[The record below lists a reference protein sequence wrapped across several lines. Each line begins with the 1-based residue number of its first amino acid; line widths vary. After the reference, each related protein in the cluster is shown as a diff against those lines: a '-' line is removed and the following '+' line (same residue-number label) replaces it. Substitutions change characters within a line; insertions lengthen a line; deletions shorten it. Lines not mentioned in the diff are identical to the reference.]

1 MLAAD
6 RATRPQG
13 NTMTTTKFG
22 LAQPVRRVED
32 PRLLKGAGRYTDDIV
47 LPGMLFGVVLRSP
60 HAAATITRLDT
71 IAAASLPGIAG
82 IYTAADLAADGLG
95 PLPCAALVENR
106 DGSPQAAPPHPVL
119 AQGAV
124 RHVGDPVAFIVA
136 ETIKQARDAAEAIEV
151 DYDTLPSITDLP
163 TAMDKGGTLVWPDVP
178 HNLAFDWE
186 VGDKSATETAF
197 ARAAHVTKL
206 TIVNNRIVVNSME
219 ARAALADFDAGT
231 GRWTLYANTQGG
243 WLIKG
248 LIGPLFNTDPEKFR
262 IVTPDV
268 GGGFGMKSFLYAEH
282 VLTCYAARK
291 LGRPVKWA
299 AERGESFLC
308 DTQGRDNLT
317 TGELAIDGDGK
328 FIALR
333 TRNISNM
340 GAYLSTFAP
349 YIPTFAGTSVLSSV
363 YGFKAIYANVLGVFT
378 NTVPVDAYRGAG
390 RPESN
395 YLVERLVDAAARELG
410 IDRVELRRRNMVLP
424 DAMPHST
431 PVGKTYDSGDF
442 RVVLDAATST
452 MDYAGFPARR
462 AAAAAKGK
470 RRGLGLSYYLEA
482 TGGDPTERA
491 EIRFADDGF
500 VDVYVGTQSGGQ
512 GHETAYVQLTANNL
526 GVDGDKIR
534 IRQGDTDTIPVGGG
548 TGGARSLYS
557 EGQAILLTSQSVI
570 AKGKRAAAEE
580 LEAAVADIS
589 FADGR
594 FAIVGTDRGIDILT
608 LAETQ
613 RKKATAGQ
621 PAILLD
627 SAEIAPI
634 DAHTFPN
641 GCHMAEVEVDP
652 ETGVVE
658 LIRYSVSDDV
668 GKAINP
674 LIVRGQ
680 VAGGVAQ
687 GFGQAVLEHTV
698 YDPASGQLLS
708 GSFMDYALPRANEF
722 PDIEVELLEVPCLS
736 NPLGVKG
743 AGEAGAVGSPP
754 AVISAIIDALS
765 VDGVTHI
772 DMPATPERVWRAM
785 ARAKAA

>member
-1 MLAAD
+1 
-6 RATRPQG
+6 
-13 NTMTTTKFG
+13 MTTTKFG

-47 LPGMLFGVVLRSP
+47 LPGMLHGVVLRSP
-60 HAAATITRLDT
+60 HAAAKITGINT
-71 IAAASLPGIAG
+71 AAAAAMPGVRA
-82 IYTAADLAADGLG
+82 IYTAADIKAAGLG
-95 PLPCAALVENR
+95 TLPCAAPVQNR
-106 DGSPQAAPPHPVL
+106 DGTDMASPPHPVL
-119 AQGAV
+119 ADGTV
-124 RHVGDPVAFIVA
+124 RHVGDPLAFIVA
-136 ETIKQARDAAEAIEV
+136 ETTQQARDASEAIEV
-151 DYDTLPSITDLP
+151 DYHVLPSITDLA
-163 TAMDKGGTLVWPDVP
+163 TVMDNGVPGVWPDVK
-178 HNLAFDWE
+178 NNIGFDWDI
-186 VGDKSATETAF
+186 GDKAATDAEF
-197 ARAAHVTKL
+197 ARAAHVTRL
-206 TIVNNRIVVNSME
+206 TVVNNRIVVSSIE
-219 ARAALADFDAGT
+219 ARAAIGDYDKAT

-243 WLIKG
+243 WLVKN
-248 LIGPLFNTDPEKFR
+248 LIGPMFNVEPDRFR
-262 IVTPDV
+262 VVTPDV
-268 GGGFGMKSFLYAEH
+268 GGGFGMKLFLYAEH
-282 VLTCYAARK
+282 VLTCFAARA
-291 LGRPVKWA
+291 LGQPVKWA
-299 AERGESFLC
+299 AERGEAFLC
-308 DTQGRDNLT
+308 DTQGRDNVTL
-317 TGELAIDGDGK
+317 GELAIDADGK
-328 FIALR
+328 FLALR

-349 YIPTFAGTSVLSSV
+349 YIPTYAGTSVLASV

-390 RPESN
+390 RPEAN
-395 YLVERLVDAAARELG
+395 YLVERLVDAAARELN
-410 IDRVELRRRNMVLP
+410 IDRVELRRRNMVP
-424 DAMPHST
+424 PSAMPHST

-442 RVVLDAATST
+442 RVVLDAAASK
-452 MDYAGFPARR
+452 MDYAGFAARR
-462 AAAAAKGK
+462 AKSAAAGK
-470 RRGLGLSYYLEA
+470 RRGIGLAYYLEA

-500 VDVYVGTQSGGQ
+500 VDVFVGTQSTGQ
-512 GHETAYVQLTANNL
+512 GHETAYVQLTANQL
-526 GVDGDKIR
+526 GIDGENIR

>member
-1 MLAAD
+1 
-6 RATRPQG
+6 
-13 NTMTTTKFG
+13 MTTTKYG

-32 PRLLKGAGRYTDDIV
+32 PRLLKGSGRYTDDIV
-47 LPGMLFGVVLRSP
+47 LPNMLFGVVLRSP
-60 HAAATITRLDT
+60 HAAASITRIDT
-71 IAAASLPGIAG
+71 AAAAKLTGIAG
-82 IYTAADLAADGLG
+82 IYTAADLSADGVG

-119 AQGAV
+119 AEGAV

-136 ETIKQARDAAEAIEV
+136 ESIKQARDAAEAIEV
-151 DYDTLPSITDLP
+151 DYDILPSATDLA
-163 TAMDKGGTLVWPDVP
+163 TVMHAGTTQVWPDVKN
-178 HNLAFDWE
+178 NLAFDWE
-186 VGDKSATETAF
+186 IGDKAATDAEF
-197 ARAAHVTKL
+197 AKAAHVTKI
-206 TIVNNRIVVNSME
+206 TVINNRIVVNSLE
-219 ARAALADFDAGT
+219 ARAALAEFDQAS

-243 WLIKG
+243 WLVKN
-248 LIGPLFNTDPEKFR
+248 LIGPLFGTDPAKFR
-262 IVTPDV
+262 VITPDV

-317 TGELAIDGDGK
+317 TAELAIDADGK
-328 FIALR
+328 FLALR
-333 TRNISNM
+333 THNVANM
-340 GAYLSTFAP
+340 GAYLSTFGP
-349 YIPTFAGTSVLSSV
+349 FIPTFAGTGVLASV
-363 YGFKAIYANVLGVFT
+363 YGFKAIYANVLGVLT

-395 YLVERLVDAAARELG
+395 YLVERIVDAAARELK

-424 DAMPHST
+424 DAMPHAT
-431 PVGKTYDSGDF
+431 PVGKLYDSGDF
-442 RVVLDAATST
+442 RIVLDAATRR
-452 MDYAGFPARR
+452 MDYAGFAARR
-462 AAAAAKGK
+462 SAAAARGK
-470 RRGLGLSYYLEA
+470 RRGLGLAYYLEA

-491 EIRFADDGF
+491 EIRFADDEF
-500 VDVYVGTQSGGQ
+500 VDVYVGTQSNGQ
-512 GHETAYVQLTANNL
+512 GHETAYVQLTAHNL

-534 IRQGDTDTIPVGGG
+534 IRQGDTDTIPVGGD

-557 EGQAILLTSQSVI
+557 EGQAILLTSESVI
-570 AKGKRAAAEE
+570 KKGKQAAAEE
-580 LEAAVADIS
+580 LEAAVADIA
-589 FADGR
+589 FAEGR
-594 FAIVGTDRGIDILT
+594 FSIVGTDRGIDIVA
-608 LAETQ
+608 LAATQ
-613 RKKATAGQ
+613 RKKAAAGQ
-621 PAILLD
+621 SATLLD
-627 SAEIAPI
+627 SAEVAPI

-658 LIRYSVSDDV
+658 LIRYSVCDDF
-668 GKAINP
+668 GKTVNP

-680 VAGGVAQ
+680 VAGGVTQ

-698 YDPASGQLLS
+698 YDPSSGQLLS
-708 GSFMDYALPRANEF
+708 GSFMDYALPRANEV
-722 PDIEVELLEVPCLS
+722 PDIEVELLEIPCAS

-754 AVISAIIDALS
+754 AVINAIIDALS
-765 VDGVTHI
+765 ADGVTHI
-772 DMPATPERVWRAM
+772 DMPATPERVWQAM

>member
-1 MLAAD
+1 MS
-6 RATRPQG
+6 
-13 NTMTTTKFG
+13 TTKFG

-32 PRLLKGAGRYTDDIV
+32 PRLLKGAGRYTDDII
-47 LPGMLFGVVLRSP
+47 LPGMLFGAVLRSP
-60 HAAATITRLDT
+60 HAAATITRIDT
-71 IAAASLPGIAG
+71 AAAAGLPGVAG
-82 IYTAADLAADGLG
+82 IYTASDLSADGIG
-95 PLPCAALVENR
+95 PQPCAALVENR
-106 DGSPQAAPPHPVL
+106 DGTPQAAPPHLVL
-119 AQGAV
+119 AEGIV

-136 ETIKQARDAAEAIEV
+136 DTIKQARDAAEAIEV
-151 DYDTLPSITDLP
+151 DYDILPSITDLS
-163 TAMDKGGTLVWPDVP
+163 TAMDKGATLVWPDVP

-186 VGDKSATETAF
+186 IGDKTATEAEF
-197 ARAAHVTKL
+197 AKAAHVTKL
-206 TIVNNRIVVNSME
+206 TVVNNRIVVNSME

-243 WLIKG
+243 WLIKN
-248 LIGPLFNTDPEKFR
+248 LIGPVFGTDPENFR
-262 IVTPDV
+262 IITPDV
-268 GGGFGMKSFLYAEH
+268 GGGFGMKLFLYAEH

-299 AERGESFLC
+299 SERGEAFLC

-317 TGELAIDGDGK
+317 LGELAIDANGK
-328 FIALR
+328 FLALR

-349 YIPTFAGTSVLSSV
+349 FIPTFAGTGVLASV

-410 IDRVELRRRNMVLP
+410 IDKVELRRRNMVLP

-431 PVGKTYDSGDF
+431 PMGKSYDSGDF
-442 RVVLDAATST
+442 RVVLDAAIRR
-452 MDYAGFPARR
+452 MDYAGFAGRK
-462 AAAAAKGK
+462 AAAAAQGK
-470 RRGLGLSYYLEA
+470 RRGLGLAYYLEA

-491 EIRFADDGF
+491 EIRFADDGL
-500 VDVYVGTQSGGQ
+500 VDVYVGTQSTGQ
-512 GHETAYVQLTANNL
+512 GHETAYVQLTADQL
-526 GVDGDKIR
+526 GIDGDMIR

-557 EGQAILLTSQSVI
+557 EGQAILLTSESVI
-570 AKGKRAAAEE
+570 KKGKQAAAEE
-580 LEAAVADIS
+580 LEAAVADIV
-589 FADGR
+589 FAGGR
-594 FAIVGTDRGIDILT
+594 FSIVGTDRGIDIVG
-608 LAETQ
+608 LAATQ
-613 RKKATAGQ
+613 RKKAAAGQ
-621 PAILLD
+621 KAILLD
-627 SAEIAPI
+627 AAEVAPI

-652 ETGVVE
+652 ETGVIE
-658 LIRYSVSDDV
+658 LVRYSVCDDF
-668 GKAINP
+668 GKTVNP

-698 YDPASGQLLS
+698 YDPSSGQLLS

-722 PDIEVELLEVPCLS
+722 PDIEVELLEIPCAS

-754 AVISAIIDALS
+754 AVINAIIDALS
-765 VDGVTHI
+765 GDGVTHI

-785 ARAKAA
+785 GLAKAA